1 MVLRESLVKRVMKEL
16 KVLKEIIKVSLV
28 IREIKETKV

>member
-16 KVLKEIIKVSLV
+16 KVLRGIIKVSLV
-28 IREIKETKV
+28 IREIKEIKV